1 MALSNMTRNS
11 TAKEPEK
18 TVLEMPK
25 KHLFLPSCNF
35 MWELKSKKDNFTY
48 FIDSDRQYC
57 TCKGYYYN
65 YNNKNGCYHLGKIA
79 ECIPELKYKVY
90 LYHDDY
96 SREFL
101 KEVVLSIFTEH

>member
-1 MALSNMTRNS
+1 M
-11 TAKEPEK
+11 EK
-18 TVLEMPK
+18 INHKNQKTNEAV
-25 KHLFLPSCNF
+25 
-35 MWELKSKKDNFTY
+35 
-48 FIDSDRQYC
+48 
-57 TCKGYYYN
+57 N

-101 KEVVLSIFTEH
+101 KAVVLSIFTEQ